1 MTGAF
6 QGGGSATYFLFT
18 TADCTGSAATIST
31 VTVNLGAVPSSSPQ
45 QFPSAGSF
53 SWNVHY
59 FGDSNNNPAISPC
72 EPLTVSKA
80 SPTISTSFSANP
92 VTVGG
97 SVSDF
102 ATMTG
107 GFQAGG
113 APAHFPFSTDGC
125 TRTKKQVSVFTVD
138 NAGITSSIP
147 QPF

>member
-113 APAHFPFSTDGC
+113 RAPLFLFSTAEWTGLKS
-125 TRTKKQVSVFTVD
+125 RVFFGTVCSGD
-138 NAGITSSIP
+138 LPRSHS
-147 QPF
+147 